1 MEVSIMTST
10 NIENIQNDE
19 LRTSNRIFS
28 NSDLEL
34 EFSGINNR
42 NSANEININNQV
54 NNEINNQINDQN
66 NNDNDN
72 NNNDNNLNNINDND
86 INNINDIMDVLLDM
100 MLNEN
105 IENQEINTN
114 KILNSDLIKELVNDK
129 FVFRKDY
136 YNQKTDENN
145 KLYVSWLKKI
155 YIRIFYNNFDKKKML
170 IPNKRIEVP
179 DYPILKKEI
188 EDKIFFCLNPQCNSI
203 IYMTNEQKDKLKKI
217 KDLIYYEDYY
227 KILSYSK
234 ERCPLCLKYKCIYC
248 NKISTLLNSNCCIK
262 QLQNAC
268 SKYYINFDDYYNL
281 FKIMLLVPI
290 IRSFYIACMINFEY
304 FRALTL
310 EDKLM
315 QSKKNISNMIQNNIP
330 SNIISGTYQ
339 SKFKRS
345 SIIIISLLNIFG
357 SICWAI
363 PFIIFLELLFTFTMF
378 IGWCTK
384 NKLFKNNM
392 NKFYLLAFIPGL
404 RRRAHGEILYI

>member
-86 INNINDIMDVLLDM
+86 INNINDIMYVLLDM

-170 IPNKRIEVP
+170 I
-179 DYPILKKEI
+179 
-188 EDKIFFCLNPQCNSI
+188 Q
-203 IYMTNEQKDKLKKI
+203 
-217 KDLIYYEDYY
+217 
-227 KILSYSK
+227 
-234 ERCPLCLKYKCIYC
+234 
-248 NKISTLLNSNCCIK
+248 NKII
-262 QLQNAC
+262 
-268 SKYYINFDDYYNL
+268 
-281 FKIMLLVPI
+281 
-290 IRSFYIACMINFEY
+290 
-304 FRALTL
+304 
-310 EDKLM
+310 
-315 QSKKNISNMIQNNIP
+315 
-330 SNIISGTYQ
+330 
-339 SKFKRS
+339 
-345 SIIIISLLNIFG
+345 
-357 SICWAI
+357 
-363 PFIIFLELLFTFTMF
+363 
-378 IGWCTK
+378 
-384 NKLFKNNM
+384 
-392 NKFYLLAFIPGL
+392 
-404 RRRAHGEILYI
+404 